1 MQLEAA
7 VEIATANLKEMDL
20 DQSASMKFQVYT
32 FSRISIANLVQ
43 KLQQSKSHNK
53 DHFKTP
59 LRLSTS
65 DIILPLYQKY
75 QHWNQRNYSKGFL
88 PHIFTEGKK
97 ISLCESNT
105 LHKSVYTSYTD
116 KHSSMET
123 RQIGHFLHLSEQ
135 LLHQI
140 KDQLI
145 CKQRI

>member
-88 PHIFTEGKK
+88 PHIFSEGKK
-97 ISLCESNT
+97 ISLCQYYQSKVSQI
-105 LHKSVYTSYTD
+105 HYTSLSIHHIQISIPRWRHD
-116 KHSSMET
+116 KSDISYIYQSSYCIRLKT
-123 RQIGHFLHLSEQ
+123 N
-135 LLHQI
+135 
-140 KDQLI
+140 
-145 CKQRI
+145 